1 MDLPFG
7 LLKIGGSQ
15 TIQQT
20 RSYTHHL
27 MRNRNCEYQTLLI
40 GLSMTRII
48 VSLLPTFI
56 EKIWK
61 LFCGFH

>member
-7 LLKIGGSQ
+7 LLKTGGSQ

-27 MRNRNCEYQTLLI
+27 MRNGNGEYETLLI
-40 GLSMTRII
+40 GLSMTGIV
-48 VSLLPTFI
+48 VSLLPTFTK
-56 EKIWK
+56 KIWK
-61 LFCGFH
+61 LFCRFH